1 MSVVYIGEIVMTMKQ
16 EEMPVES
23 GIKAY
28 GERLYFGTGSTVF
41 HKG

>member
-23 GIKAY
+23 GIKAH
-28 GERLYFGTGSTVF
+28 GTGLYFGTGGAVF